1 MIHTN
6 TITKYNGTLEELA
19 ENIGDLYYDSLS
31 EFLQL
36 LSQKLEKDSLK
47 DREKE
52 RIKLANSLKEA
63 SENIKNSASNISD
76 AWDICEPYLKN
87 K

>member
-6 TITKYNGTLEELA
+6 TITKYNGTLEELV

-36 LSQKLEKDSLK
+36 LSQKLEKDSIK
-47 DREKE
+47 DRERN
-52 RIKLANSLKEA
+52 RIKLANCLKSA
-63 SENIKNSASNISD
+63 SENIKISASNIND
-76 AWDICEPYLKN
+76 AWKICKPFIN
-87 K
+87 

>member
-1 MIHTN
+1 MIHTT
-6 TITKYNGTLEELA
+6 TIFNYNGSMNELV

-36 LSQKLEKDSLK
+36 LSQKLETDSFKD
-47 DREKE
+47 KE
-52 RIKLANSLKEA
+52 RGRIKLAKSLKEA
-63 SENIKNSASNISD
+63 SENIKKSVSNISD
-76 AWDICEPYLKN
+76 AWKISKPYIN